1 MLSGNLIL
9 IFFICFCRGLI
20 LKIVLPIPL
29 TYVDIAENSIL
40 VNKKLNIDSIVS
52 LSLMRYLEELKMIQN
67 YFQLLEELQLQK
79 LKKIAM

>member
-1 MLSGNLIL
+1 M
-9 IFFICFCRGLI
+9 
-20 LKIVLPIPL
+20 LPIPL